1 MACKSTFVQLVQTCI
16 LIPVALDSKPVPKV
30 ICADMPFQPG
40 HKLAGNR
47 KGKPNRATRDA
58 REAIARFVDR
68 NAPKLQRWLDA
79 VSDGLREPD
88 LPGPPDENGNP
99 TVIRGKWIVT
109 PDPERAFVLFQSV
122 IEYHVPKLSR
132 REVVKDP
139 GGPSRVID
147 SSQLTAEQREQL
159 RQMILAQAEPA
170 QLEVIPANGLEPVG
184 LAVAQVIE
192 QEPE

>member
-1 MACKSTFVQLVQTCI
+1 VLDETA
-16 LIPVALDSKPVPKV
+16 ALKV

-58 REAIARFVDR
+58 REAISRFVDR

-79 VSDGLREPD
+79 VSEGIREPD
-88 LPGPPDENGNP
+88 IPGPPDEDGNP
-99 TVIRGKWIVT
+99 TVIKGKWIVA

-132 REVVKDP
+132 REVVTDPPKD
-139 GGPSRVID
+139 SRVID
-147 SSQLTAEQREQL
+147 SSTLTLEEREQL
-159 RQMILAQAEPA
+159 RQMILRQQSPEL
-170 QLEVIPANGLEPVG
+170 LEQQPANVLEPGG
-184 LAVAQVIE
+184 LGDAQVVGSIVDSTE
-192 QEPE
+192 VRGNEG